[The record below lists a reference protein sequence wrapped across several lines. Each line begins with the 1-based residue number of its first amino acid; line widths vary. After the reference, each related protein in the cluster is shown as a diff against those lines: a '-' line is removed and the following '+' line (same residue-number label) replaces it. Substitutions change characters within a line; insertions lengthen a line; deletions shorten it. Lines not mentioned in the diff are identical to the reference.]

1 MTWYFN
7 HKSIWEVAEFQYI
20 CDPNLWQS
28 SPVLMVEMLIHILG
42 QQSCEEKK
50 KMFPG
55 AVRKCSYL

>member
-28 SPVLMVEMLIHILG
+28 SPVLMVEMLIDILG

-50 KMFPG
+50 KCFQE
-55 AVRKCSYL
+55 L